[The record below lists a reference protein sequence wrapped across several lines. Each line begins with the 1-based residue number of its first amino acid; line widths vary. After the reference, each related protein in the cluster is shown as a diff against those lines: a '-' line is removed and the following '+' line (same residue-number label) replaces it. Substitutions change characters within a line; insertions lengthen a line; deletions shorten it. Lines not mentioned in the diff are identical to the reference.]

1 MAVKCVIEASADE
14 KVTKDYE
21 ITYYQGRN
29 SKGLKIFDE
38 AVGEE
43 AG

>member
-1 MAVKCVIEASADE
+1 MAVKCVIEASYDE
-14 KVTKDYE
+14 E

-29 SKGLKIFDE
+29 NEGLKIFDE